1 MLGAMTALHDLTRR
15 ALDQAGVPHGA
26 TLVVAASGG
35 LDSTVLLHLLGDLG
49 HPLVVA
55 HVDHGARGAQS
66 DGDRD
71 AVRVWAETRGFPF
84 EVLTLDP
91 EALKAGAQG
100 FQGEARKSRMA
111 WFDALCD
118 THSAFAFV
126 TGHHADD
133 QAETWMLHAMRSL
146 DPLALA
152 GMSLRDGRMIRP
164 LLEAT
169 KAQLLALAQHHGW
182 SWREDQSNDSS
193 VYLRNR
199 VRHEVLPLLDDLRPG
214 TTRHLQELARRTS
227 ELHALMAPLI
237 EDARREAEVQ
247 PGSWSTDVLDQR
259 PLAREALQRM
269 LKHAGWSH
277 AATVEALSLLTS
289 QVGSS
294 VSFGSQTVVRERGHL
309 RVLADETNASHR
321 TCLQGPTFEGS
332 ESSAAGTVTWRPAGC
347 PSSLQ
352 ELSVDA
358 CWIPSEWLPVTLRC
372 WEPGDRIQPLGMEGH
387 SNVSDVLTQGKVPHA
402 TREAVLV
409 LERDRDG
416 RLLWVAGHKLSELA
430 RLDLAIFE
438 HQPGLMLTH
447 QPPTTHD

>member
-1 MLGAMTALHDLTRR
+1 MTALHDLTRR

-214 TTRHLQELARRTS
+214 TTKHLQGTGKTHVRTPRPDGAPHRGRTTRGRGPAWIVVDRRVGRTS
-227 ELHALMAPLI
+227 ACP
-237 EDARREAEVQ
+237 RSV
-247 PGSWSTDVLDQR
+247 
-259 PLAREALQRM
+259 
-269 LKHAGWSH
+269 
-277 AATVEALSLLTS
+277 ATHVEARGVEPRSNGRGLGP
-289 QVGSS
+289 VDVSS
-294 VSFGSQTVVRERGHL
+294 
-309 RVLADETNASHR
+309 
-321 TCLQGPTFEGS
+321 
-332 ESSAAGTVTWRPAGC
+332 
-347 PSSLQ
+347 
-352 ELSVDA
+352 
-358 CWIPSEWLPVTLRC
+358 
-372 WEPGDRIQPLGMEGH
+372 
-387 SNVSDVLTQGKVPHA
+387 GK
-402 TREAVLV
+402 L
-409 LERDRDG
+409 
-416 RLLWVAGHKLSELA
+416 RLLWKPNRGPRTGPSEGACRRDECVPSHMSPRSHL
-430 RLDLAIFE
+430 
-438 HQPGLMLTH
+438 
-447 QPPTTHD
+447 

>member
-1 MLGAMTALHDLTRR
+1 MTALHDLTRR

-55 HVDHGARGAQS
+55 HVDHAARGAQS

-84 EVLTLDP
+84 EVLTLNP

-182 SWREDQSNDSS
+182 SWREDQATIRRSTCATGS
-193 VYLRNR
+193 VTNSFLCWTIC
-199 VRHEVLPLLDDLRPG
+199 VRAPRAPSRTGRP
-214 TTRHLQELARRTS
+214 RTS
-227 ELHALMAPLI
+227 ELHALMVPVHRGRTT
-237 EDARREAEVQ
+237 RR
-247 PGSWSTDVLDQR
+247 PRSHLDRGRSTCWTGN
-259 PLAREALQRM
+259 PLAREALQRA
-269 LKHAGWSH
+269 LRARGWSH
-277 AATVEALSLLTS
+277 AARS
-289 QVGSS
+289 
-294 VSFGSQTVVRERGHL
+294 
-309 RVLADETNASHR
+309 
-321 TCLQGPTFEGS
+321 
-332 ESSAAGTVTWRPAGC
+332 RP
-347 PSSLQ
+347 
-352 ELSVDA
+352 
-358 CWIPSEWLPVTLRC
+358 
-372 WEPGDRIQPLGMEGH
+372 
-387 SNVSDVLTQGKVPHA
+387 
-402 TREAVLV
+402 
-409 LERDRDG
+409 
-416 RLLWVAGHKLSELA
+416 
-430 RLDLAIFE
+430 
-438 HQPGLMLTH
+438 
-447 QPPTTHD
+447 